1 MDLQTAKTQMLA
13 QQIRAWEVLDERVL
27 TAFRHVPRERFA
39 PQDYE
44 DLAFADT
51 EIPIGHGQCMM
62 APKIEGRLLQSLD
75 ISPADEALEIGTGTG
90 YLTACLAALADRV
103 TSVDLF
109 PDFIASA
116 GRRLENLGIDNVD
129 LDTADATE
137 LSYDG
142 RFDVIAITA
151 SVPALDRRL
160 IRMLRP
166 NGRLF
171 VVVGRM
177 PIMEARVITL
187 HDGGDW
193 AERSLFETVLTP
205 MLNIDETEPFVL

>member
-1 MDLQTAKTQMLA
+1 MDLQTAKSQMLA

-27 TAFRHVPRERFA
+27 AAFRHVPRERFV
-39 PQDYE
+39 PEGYE

-103 TSVDLF
+103 SSVDLF
-109 PDFIASA
+109 PDFIDSA
-116 GRRLENLGIDNVD
+116 RRRLENLGIDNVE

-142 RFDVIAITA
+142 RFDVIAI
-151 SVPALDRRL
+151 V
-160 IRMLRP
+160 RMLRP
-166 NGRLF
+166 KGRLF

-187 HDGGDW
+187 HDSGEW
-193 AERSLFETVLTP
+193 SERSLFETVLTP
-205 MLNIDETEPFVL
+205 MLNVNQTEPFVL